1 MGLILIGFGAILLGK
16 IIDML
21 HVSGPQERRMEQI
34 KRDMV
39 NDYWENWAK

>member
-1 MGLILIGFGAILLGK
+1 MGLILICFGAILLGK
-16 IIDML
+16 IVDIL
-21 HVSGPQERRMEQI
+21 HVSGPQERKMEQI